1 MAFGKHV
8 NQFFAAQSTV
18 EVMNYKFQL
27 QTLKKGNLSMT
38 YYLMKMNGI
47 CDILAACER
56 PVSEEDQVLSILACL
71 GPEFEPTVAV
81 LTSQIES

>member
-1 MAFGKHV
+1 
-8 NQFFAAQSTV
+8 
-18 EVMNYKFQL
+18 
-27 QTLKKGNLSMT
+27 MT